1 MTELPID
8 GCKLRECNSCVLVT
22 VTIAR
27 AIELKHAPGL
37 IAALAYD
44 TASFYQ
50 KADNTLS
57 SLEPAHSAKWR
68 KYLHLKM
75 CFYTAYVSAR
85 NPADSEPCRQ

>member
-50 KADNTLS
+50 KAG
-57 SLEPAHSAKWR
+57 EP
-68 KYLHLKM
+68 
-75 CFYTAYVSAR
+75 TVSAH
-85 NPADSEPCRQ
+85 AWDSDSH